1 MVLIDSGASINVM
14 NSRTFEGLDKRLEQ
28 PLKLRKADL
37 KVVTYG
43 QDNPSL
49 RVKGVVEVL
58 VESENKYQNTEF
70 YVIETSHKHLLS
82 GNTAVQLGLL
92 SLNTSVLNIDNSCFH
107 TETT

>member
-1 MVLIDSGASINVM
+1 MVLNDSGASINVM
-14 NSRTFEGLDKRLEQ
+14 NFRTFDGLNKRLEQ

-49 RVKGVVEVL
+49 KVKGVVEVL

-70 YVIETSHKHLLS
+70 YVIETMPHR
-82 GNTAVQLGLL
+82 
-92 SLNTSVLNIDNSCFH
+92 NTSVLKATKISCQ
-107 TETT
+107 ETPLSNWVC